1 MYRLAVI
8 LAAEARADGSAGTRT
23 PAPGRSGLIGPGPRG
38 GRAPCDWCAGF
49 GARSGARQPD
59 PAHVSTVGHAKRAVR
74 ESQPSASRPQD
85 AGLKIGGDLICGGPV
100 DLRANS
106 RTARKTFLLV
116 LWCRAKPAGRSADP
130 ADVSHLP

>member
-23 PAPGRSGLIGPGPRG
+23 PAPGRPGLIGPGPRG

-59 PAHVSTVGHAKRAVR
+59 PAHVSTVGHAMT
-74 ESQPSASRPQD
+74 
-85 AGLKIGGDLICGGPV
+85 C
-100 DLRANS
+100 
-106 RTARKTFLLV
+106 LLV
-116 LWCRAKPAGRSADP
+116 LSCRAKPAGRPADP
-130 ADVSHLP
+130 ADVSHLPHRPRQHLRKSWIGPVSAGLACTSS